1 MITETSFP
9 SQASTHSSTKGTR
22 REGAERSLP
31 ARILSIDDEPVN
43 QEVLRA
49 VFEEV
54 AGVPADAARSQGCFK
69 AFI

>member
-1 MITETSFP
+1 MRAEVPADS
-9 SQASTHSSTKGTR
+9 R
-22 REGAERSLP
+22 GALP